1 MRKTAE
7 YTWTDNK
14 TNTETA
20 SEINITPNLDRMH
33 EYKRNWLQ
41 HTNRMPRNILP
52 RILQKL
58 QTNTQKKPRETIK
71 ETSRRVRPKQG
82 NKWPNS
88 MLVR

>member
-7 YTWTDNK
+7 YTWTDDK
-14 TNTETA
+14 TNAETA
-20 SEINITPNLDRMH
+20 NEIHITPILDRMQ
-33 EYKRNWLQ
+33 EYRRNWLQ
-41 HTNRMPRNILP
+41 HTNRMPHNRLP

-71 ETSRRVRPKQG
+71 ETSRSVRPEQV